1 MKKSVLMRIPARLF
15 ADIDTFMAKLTQT
28 SQALE
33 GLLSNQKNKVG
44 GVSLADFS
52 YGVQESEALEGT
64 HTDPPG
70 GRESSK
76 CQTGNHK
83 TFRKSSWDI
92 GLGEELL
99 GHNESMLHKKP
110 NW

>member
-33 GLLSNQKNKVG
+33 CLLSNQKNKVG

-83 TFRKSSWDI
+83 TFRKRPRRKFG
-92 GLGEELL
+92 GLRT
-99 GHNESMLHKKP
+99 
-110 NW
+110 W